1 MTETLRLFLPGEE
14 AVLESLE
21 WKRKPDKIYLV
32 KESDISKLRS
42 FSNFQLVSERMLRKL
57 TELKTSSSM
66 AAEFSW
72 KSTNIRDFPETGK
85 FVLFDRIQ
93 DPGNVGSMI
102 RTCFAAGI
110 SGIFLSPECAKL
122 ANPKTFRASRG
133 AYFFMNIH
141 EKTNIETARDFI
153 TRHNLKVFI
162 TRKNKGKLFSLP
174 DNSLLIMGNEA
185 KGVSREYNSL
195 EHDNI
200 SIPMN
205 DDCDSLNVSVSLGI
219 ILYA

>member
-1 MTETLRLFLPGEE
+1 MPGEE

-32 KESDISKLRS
+32 KESDIKKLKS
-42 FSNFQLVSERMLRKL
+42 FKNFQLVSERMLRKL
-57 TELKTSSSM
+57 TELKTPSSM

-72 KSTNIRDFPETGK
+72 KSKDIRDFPATGK

-110 SGIFLSPECAKL
+110 TGVLLTEECARL
-122 ANPKTFRASRG
+122 SNPKTFRASRG
-133 AYFFMNIH
+133 AYFF
-141 EKTNIETARDFI
+141 TNIYEKITFETTRDFMNK
-153 TRHNLKVFI
+153 RKLKVFI
-162 TRKNKGKLFSLP
+162 TCKEKGKLFSLP

-185 KGVSREYNSL
+185 KGVSGEYNSL
-195 EHDNI
+195 KHEKI
-200 SIPMN
+200 SIPMADN
-205 DDCDSLNVSVSLGI
+205 CDSLNVSVALGI